1 MPTQED
7 LLAYFQPDY
16 ETGTLLRVKASGT
29 QGKVGDVV
37 RGYRRPCGYSWVKHK
52 GKNYPLHRMLY
63 VMKHGD
69 ITQDDIIDHI
79 NRDPTDNRI
88 ENLRKATAAQ
98 NQMNS
103 ERKPNKT
110 GYKNISQVTWSHDKR
125 NYYEYYKVT
134 VTIAGKQ
141 KQKMFNKMLPNALE
155 QAIAYRNKIVTELY
169 GEFAN
174 I

>member
-7 LLAYFQPDY
+7 LLSYFQPDY
-16 ETGTLLRVKASGT
+16 ETGTLLRIKASGT

-52 GKNYPLHRMLY
+52 GKSYPLHRMLY

-88 ENLRKATAAQ
+88 ENLRKATISQ
-98 NQMNS
+98 NTINS
-103 ERKPNKT
+103 DIRPNKT
-110 GYKNISQVTWSHDKR
+110 GQRNIDQVSWQYGGYS
-125 NYYEYYKVT
+125 YEYYRVVVVVNGKK
-134 VTIAGKQ
+134 KQ
-141 KQKMFNKMLPNALE
+141 KRFNRSMPDALE
-155 QAIAYRNKIVTELY
+155 QAIAYRNKLVLDNY

>member
-1 MPTQED
+1 MKKCASYNPLTYKAFTHIFSLCDPLPMPTQED
-7 LLAYFQPDY
+7 LLSYFQPDY
-16 ETGTLLRVKASGT
+16 EAGVLLRIKASGT
-29 QGKVGDVV
+29 QGKVGDIV

-79 NRDPTDNRI
+79 NRDKADNRI

-103 ERKPNKT
+103 DRRPNKT
-110 GYKNISQVTWSHDKR
+110 GHRNIDQVVWQ
-125 NYYEYYKVT
+125 Y
-134 VTIAGKQ
+134 GG
-141 KQKMFNKMLPNALE
+141 
-155 QAIAYRNKIVTELY
+155 YR
-169 GEFAN
+169 
-174 I
+174 